1 MYHEVWNKK
10 RERIKKNDILFDRIT
25 GIWLQLN
32 WKKPLRAVRRNSC
45 LLNSKTSKPYSKTS
59 EPYSRRTK
67 PYRMQDWQISR
78 WDRESESWSRVNVC
92 VRWRGITSVCPSN
105 IILLFLGLWIL
116 VYSDYQIQRIHFLNL
131 LFYHHIPYAL
141 IESSK
146 QLMILC
152 YWDIIIVYECL
163 LRD

>member
-92 VRWRGITSVCPSN
+92 VRWRGITSVYPSAWSVRSVRWRRSRCYS
-105 IILLFLGLWIL
+105 LPVTTWSAVRTVCL
-116 VYSDYQIQRIHFLNL
+116 VFPNKGAQFVQ
-131 LFYHHIPYAL
+131 
-141 IESSK
+141 E
-146 QLMILC
+146 
-152 YWDIIIVYECL
+152 
-163 LRD
+163 